1 MQPLTPSFKIWVA
14 TDATGSEWALVYTTP
29 DLGEAAAF
37 FQRQAGEGAH
47 VAVYERGR
55 FYDGSKYATGFVGFI
70 WSANLNG
77 YMEGEPIG
85 RGHGWTEADTLVQY
99 EYPYAGELQQDE
111 RPGSA
116 EVTYPTPSAPSIY
129 EAQEQCHGCSR
140 LAPVRSLRWL
150 THDVETGH
158 SSGTH
163 RQSRSYSTTI
173 SGRGVSN
180 TSRRSSGS
188 TSGRRY
194 YRREELL
201 LCEQCYDRQVSA
213 DRGQMVKGF
222 FRNLLGI

>member
-1 MQPLTPSFKIWVA
+1 MQPLTPLFQIWVA
-14 TDATGSEWALVYTTP
+14 ADATGSEWALVYTTA

-37 FQRQAGEGAH
+37 FERQAGNGAH

-55 FYDGSKYATGFVGFI
+55 FYNGSKYAIGFIGFI
-70 WSANLNG
+70 WSANLNS

-99 EYPYAGELQQDE
+99 EFPYAGELQQDE
-111 RPGSA
+111 PPEPA
-116 EVTYPTPSAPSIY
+116 EMNYSGPSAPSIY

-140 LAPVRSLRWL
+140 LAPVSSLRLL

-158 SSGTH
+158 SSRTH

-188 TSGRRY
+188 TSARRY

-201 LCEQCYDRQVSA
+201 LCEECYVRQVST
-213 DRGQMVKGF
+213 DRGQMVEGF